1 MPRKTA
7 AGAGTIRKKTVSRGG
22 KEYAYWEARYTAGY
36 DPGTGKQIQKSIT
49 GKTQKEVSQKLKA
62 VTLAIDAGEYTAPYK
77 MTVGKWLDTWSKEYL
92 HSVKPR
98 TVEAY
103 EKNIRNYIV
112 PALGSI
118 QLSALSAVDIQKF
131 YNTIV
136 RNGYT
141 VTRTVK
147 GKKVTEQK
155 PLSPKSIKNIHGTL
169 HKALEK
175 AVALNYIKF
184 NPADH
189 PDLPRSEK
197 REIKPLDDAEISKFL
212 STIRGHPFE
221 TLYTVT
227 LFTGM
232 RQAEILGLSW
242 DCVDFERGTIL
253 VKQQLQLYGGADGT
267 GGKYVLNTTK
277 NSRWRTIAPAEYV
290 MKLLRHRQ
298 IEQIQ
303 DRFKAADL
311 WDNPFNLVFTNAV
324 GNCLC
329 APTVYSNFK
338 RIVASIGL
346 PEARFHD
353 LRHSYA
359 VAAIRSGDDIKTV
372 QTNLGHH
379 SAAFTLDVYA
389 HATEQMK
396 RESAARMDAFITSLE
411 EKKKA

>member
-1 MPRKTA
+1 MPKKSA
-7 AGAGTIRKKTVSRGG
+7 AGAGNIRKKTVTRNGQP
-22 KEYAYWEARYTAGY
+22 YTYWEGRVTVGY
-36 DPGTGKQIQKSIT
+36 NPGTGRQIQRSFSAS
-49 GKTQKEVSQKLKA
+49 TQKACLEKMQAAA
-62 VTLAIDAGEYTAPYK
+62 VEISSGAYIPPSK
-77 MTVGKWLDTWSKEYL
+77 MTVAEWLDVWSKEYL
-92 HSVKPR
+92 NSVKPR

-103 EKNIRNYIV
+103 GKNIRNYIV
-112 PALGSI
+112 PALGSVR
-118 QLSALSAVDIQKF
+118 LSALSAVDVQKF
-131 YNTIV
+131 YNALV
-136 RNGYT
+136 RDGYT
-141 VTRTVK
+141 VTRTVS

-197 REIKPLDDAEISKFL
+197 REIKPLDDAEISRFL
-212 STIRGHPFE
+212 SAIRGHQFE
-221 TLYTVT
+221 MLYTVT

-346 PEARFHD
+346 PAARFHD